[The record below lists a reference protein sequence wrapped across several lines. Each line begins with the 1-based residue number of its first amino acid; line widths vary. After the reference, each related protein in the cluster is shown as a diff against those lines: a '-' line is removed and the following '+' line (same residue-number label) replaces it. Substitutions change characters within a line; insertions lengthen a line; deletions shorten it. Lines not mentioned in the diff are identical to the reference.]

1 MLMNSFLEAAKNE
14 FFRKFFTLFPITDI
28 FFLPDNIQLEYDF
41 PLDDGIEVNI
51 YDNGCVNILVDVF
64 VNEEEKAYTMNNL
77 EFLEK
82 DIEEAASIV
91 NPFLKMKEIRLAD
104 KEKLIGEM
112 ISLIKRLKEKQ
123 NDTKSLC

>member
-1 MLMNSFLEAAKNE
+1 MLMSSFLEAAKNE
-14 FFRKFFTLFPITDI
+14 FFRKFFTLTQYPITDI
-28 FFLPDNIQLEYDF
+28 FFLPDTNNIQLEYDF
-41 PLDDGIEVNI
+41 PLGDGIEVNI
-51 YDNGCVNILVDVF
+51 YDNDYVNILID
-64 VNEEEKAYTMNNL
+64 EEKETYAISNL

-82 DIEEAASIV
+82 SVEEAANIV